1 MSLRR
6 LLNNSIL
13 KSSSYQIIKTDPILK
28 KHEESVLSLDLEF
41 IVTHKLASTNDFF
54 FIQIGAN
61 DGIGNDAIYPL
72 VKKYKLRGVALE
84 PQKDIFTVLDKNYA
98 DEKQVTCVNKAIHN
112 DLKEMQLYK
121 IDSQGDLTGLP
132 IWATRIASFD
142 KQVIESHRKHIPDIE
157 KRIIQ
162 ETVHC
167 ISLDNLLV
175 EQNVPQIDLLQIDA
189 EGYDYEI
196 IKMIDLQ
203 KIKPSIIRYEH
214 KHLSKQDFD
223 ACLEYLIQNSYRIL
237 NEGSDITAYLG

>member
-1 MSLRR
+1 MF
-6 LLNNSIL
+6 
-13 KSSSYQIIKTDPILK
+13 Q
-28 KHEESVLSLDLEF
+28 F
-41 IVTHKLASTNDFF
+41 
-54 FIQIGAN
+54 
-61 DGIGNDAIYPL
+61 
-72 VKKYKLRGVALE
+72 
-84 PQKDIFTVLDKNYA
+84 
-98 DEKQVTCVNKAIHN
+98 
-112 DLKEMQLYK
+112 
-121 IDSQGDLTGLP
+121 
-132 IWATRIASFD
+132 
-142 KQVIESHRKHIPDIE
+142 HRKHIPDIE

-196 IKMIDLQ
+196 IKMIDFQ